1 MLYDNSF
8 TNFFKSLINSRKKI
22 KKNLDYY
29 WENNMMKEYWDL
41 YYKMNNRFKI
51 IQNPDG
57 KHTVRKE

>member
-1 MLYDNSF
+1 MGNFIIKLFDSLF
-8 TNFFKSLINSRKKI
+8 TTSKSI
-22 KKNLDYY
+22 KRLLDYY